1 MKMSK
6 TFKFVL
12 SKTEKLNEDREVGD
26 EVKKCKLQEIYESEK
41 LLFIKT
47 KMRELI
53 KKEWNEGLI
62 YKDFKEFY
70 DEEIGKNDNTSYFWI
85 TINPKNGITIK
96 ELVKEVERYV
106 KRTFIKSY
114 IYVYEQRASQ
124 ENEKK
129 IGEGLHCHLLIERDM
144 SANVSPYD
152 IQKRTRVAFK
162 NICDSQNKSILHFKQ
177 MPEEFI
183 IDKFNYI
190 TNKNL
195 DEEHKDKEQKQEY
208 DKIWRENNELKEFY
222 ASNNL
227 EKKYINYIRN
237 GEGQSSESTSG
248 TTETETENSKN
259 ESS

>member
-1 MKMSK
+1 MSK
-6 TFKFVL
+6 TFKFVQ
-12 SKTEKLNEDREVGD
+12 SKTQKLNSNKQLGD
-26 EVKKCKLQEIYESEK
+26 EIKRCKLQEVYEAEK

-47 KMRELI
+47 KFRELI

-85 TINPKNGITIK
+85 TVNPKPSITFK
-96 ELVKEVERYV
+96 ELEKEVDRYV

-114 IYVYEQRASQ
+114 IYVYEQRASK
-124 ENEKK
+124 ENSKD

-152 IQKRTRVAFK
+152 IQKRTRIAFK

-177 MPEEFI
+177 MPEEYI

-195 DEEHKDKEQKQEY
+195 DDEHLDKLQKQEY
-208 DKIWRENNELKEFY
+208 DKIWRKTNLIKNIY

-227 EKKYINYIRN
+227 EKKYNEYTECQPN
-237 GEGQSSESTSG
+237 VELNEELNENQSPRQG
-248 TTETETENSKN
+248 V
-259 ESS
+259 